1 MTKKFYLG
9 LMAVCALFL
18 SCEKSDL
25 AGTVSNVITED
36 AQKSQVFDLM
46 LAASTNPVIVEEMNG
61 KAIAS
66 LNVGLEESIYL
77 DEVMYDSDA
86 TMKSDAHSNIL
97 KEFITSNLGTTRSL
111 DDVTMVVD
119 GIEIYWPYCENW
131 DGYSQ
136 PVIVI
141 NEYDDNQFIEDDK
154 VYAYRAV
161 DGGVEKLIV
170 DEEYSMSNP
179 VWVISESDVTLEDI
193 VNLKAGNY
201 ESTNIVPRAKSS
213 DVVCEVNATRL
224 TSTVQ
229 HDTWINGGSEYVIYW
244 FHQDPNQPDSIKM
257 NVSGQIKL
265 SRKEISNATPKD
277 FIFTGNFD
285 WSADQRY
292 NRLKVIE
299 YDPGNNMEIPIK
311 LTASFGDVDV
321 ELETTITINENDEL
335 IMDYHIQRQAMFTEG
350 TYIDDMHYQKVFNCV
365 GVTLQT
371 TITCFNKVDEM

>member
-9 LMAVCALFL
+9 LMAVSALFL

-66 LNVGLEESIYL
+66 LNVGLDESIYL

-141 NEYDDNQFIEDDK
+141 NEYDDNQFIEDDN

-193 VNLKAGNY
+193 VSYKTRKLMSAAENPDLKA
-201 ESTNIVPRAKSS
+201 ELIV
-213 DVVCEVNATRL
+213 TTI
-224 TSTVQ
+224 TSNTH
-229 HDTWINGGSEYVIYW
+229 HDSWLDGGSEYVIYW
-244 FHQDPNQPDSIKM
+244 CHEDMQEPNGIRVNQTA
-257 NVSGQIKL
+257 QIKF
-265 SRKEISNATPKD
+265 SRKEINDKKIKEIN
-277 FIFTGNFD
+277 FIGNFD
-285 WSADQRY
+285 WSIEQQY
-292 NRLKVIE
+292 NRVVVKE
-299 YDPGNNMEIPIK
+299 YDPGNDEDEEIT
-311 LTASFGDVDV
+311 LTVIVNGVSTQ
-321 ELETTITINENDEL
+321 LRSTIRTNETDDD
-335 IMDYHIQRQAMFTEG
+335 IMSYHIPRSAMFSDETM
-350 TYIDDMHYQKVFNCV
+350 IDDMHYQKPYSGV

-371 TITCFNKVDEM
+371 MLSLSHRVNEI